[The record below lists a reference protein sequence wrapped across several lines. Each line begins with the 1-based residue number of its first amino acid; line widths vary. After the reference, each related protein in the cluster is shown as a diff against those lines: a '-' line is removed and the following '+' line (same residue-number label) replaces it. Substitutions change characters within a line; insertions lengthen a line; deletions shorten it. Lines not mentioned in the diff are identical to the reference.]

1 VKHKVLSSSRNYA
14 ILQEQLPTV
23 LFLLFAVV
31 QGTIFIQ
38 SIGALTIPDTD
49 IHANATYAL
58 STGQAFS
65 AVHKDVDSHGNEV
78 NIQTISG
85 DSRFLSRQGTRN
97 ETVEAILADYPR
109 LDDSSA
115 KASQELISQQSYG
128 YASIPQVGSVGNR
141 SNQYFPLAYVPQ
153 AVGFKIADLAGMP
166 AYTHWQAARI
176 ANFVLFLILGALAI
190 GFAPCGKYLFML
202 LLLQPPLIFVASS
215 LMLDGLLAVVA
226 ALAVASLMRVVSRGE
241 AAPTRLLMT
250 FALCCNFLIL
260 EKFVYGVIALL
271 LLAVPSRKVSIRK
284 KLAVLASCIVTLSVV
299 VLWTSEWGGMLAI
312 VNTHDT
318 MMNVVHHPGTT
329 LVALSFNTVYYVIGL
344 MRHRPITFIFFFV
357 AIIVVW
363 VLQSLRVR
371 GWVPLSSESA
381 SSHRN
386 ATNNDSHNSFR
397 EFVSRNRYL
406 LIAFAAFILAMFMTL
421 GLEIITWN
429 STAALSSTMR
439 ISGWQER
446 YIYPLLFLLPFA
458 YCLESVTNT
467 SDELGP
473 EIVALA
479 AHSE

>member
-1 VKHKVLSSSRNYA
+1 MLHRKELRVPSNSAARQKR
-14 ILQEQLPTV
+14 LPII
-23 LFLLFAVV
+23 LFLLFALL

-153 AVGFKIADLAGMP
+153 AIGFKIADLAGMP

-176 ANFVLFLILGALAI
+176 ANFAIFLILGVLAI
-190 GFAPCGKYLFML
+190 GLAPHGKYLFML

-215 LMLDGLLAVVA
+215 LMLDGLLAAVA
-226 ALAVASLMRVVSRGE
+226 ALAVASLMRVVSHEE
-241 AAPTRLLMT
+241 AAPTSLLII
-250 FALCCNFLIL
+250 FAVCCNFLIL

-271 LLAVPSRKVSIRK
+271 LLAIPSRKVSLRK
-284 KLAVLASCIVTLSVV
+284 KFAVFTSCAFTLLAV
-299 VLWTSEWGGMLAI
+299 VLWTFKWGGMLAI

-318 MMNVVHHPGTT
+318 MMNVVHNPGTT
-329 LVALSFNTVYYVIGL
+329 LVALSFNTVYYGIGL
-344 MRHRPITFIFFFV
+344 FRHRPIIFTIFAV
-357 AIIVVW
+357 AILLIW
-363 VLQSLRVR
+363 MLQSLRVHGILPASR
-371 GWVPLSSESA
+371 AASLHHETTITESK
-381 SSHRN
+381 
-386 ATNNDSHNSFR
+386 NSFHK
-397 EFVSRNRYL
+397 FISRNRYL
-406 LIAFAAFILAMFMTL
+406 LIAFTVFILSIFMTL
-421 GLEIITWN
+421 GLLILTWN
-429 STAALSSTMR
+429 SVASLSPTMH

-446 YIYPLLFLLPFA
+446 YIYPLLFLLPFN
-458 YCLESVTNT
+458 YFLESTNA
-467 SDELGP
+467 S
-473 EIVALA
+473 
-479 AHSE
+479 SEPDTEMKLDSLPK

>member
-1 VKHKVLSSSRNYA
+1 MKHKVLSSSRNYA

-166 AYTHWQAARI
+166 AYTHWQAARV
-176 ANFVLFLILGALAI
+176 ANLVVFLILGALVI
-190 GFAPCGKYLFML
+190 GLTPRGKYLFML
-202 LLLQPPLIFVASS
+202 LLLQPPLIFAASS
-215 LMLDGLLAVVA
+215 LMLDGLLSAVA
-226 ALAVASLMRVVSRGE
+226 ALAVASLMHVVSHE
-241 AAPTRLLMT
+241 ETAPTSLLIA
-250 FALCCNFLIL
+250 FAVCCNFLIL

-271 LLAVPSRKVSIRK
+271 LLVVPSRKVPLRK
-284 KLAVLASCIVTLSVV
+284 KLAVFASCAITLLAV

-318 MMNVVHHPGTT
+318 MMNVVQNPGTT
-329 LVALSFNTVYYVIGL
+329 LVALSFNTVYYAIGL
-344 MRHRPITFIFFFV
+344 FRHRPIIFTILAV
-357 AIIVVW
+357 AILLIW
-363 VLQSLRVR
+363 ILQSLQVR
-371 GWVPLSSESA
+371 GWVLPESS
-381 SSHRN
+381 SSRQ
-386 ATNNDSHNSFR
+386 ATAAKDSHNSFR
-397 EFVSRNRYL
+397 RFVSCNRYL
-406 LIAFAAFILAMFMTL
+406 LIAFAAFTLAMFMTL
-421 GLEIITWN
+421 GLEILTWN
-429 STAALSSTMR
+429 SVASLSPTMH

-446 YIYPLLFLLPFA
+446 YIYPLLFLLPFT
-458 YCLESVTNT
+458 YYLEST
-467 SDELGP
+467 SISKASDAEKVLASLP
-473 EIVALA
+473 E
-479 AHSE
+479 